1 MVYIFSA
8 SGTFSYAK
16 SELYKKGL
24 KAYFKLCKNIL
35 NLHPCL
41 RTSLHIFDH
50 TVKPI
55 LLYGSEIWGIY
66 NPASSKFRNGIS
78 LDKIFKD
85 IEPEKLHIKFAKFI
99 LGVNRKSTNFAVM
112 SELGRFPFYLD
123 IIKNVLKYWHRL
135 ENVDQNSLLFD
146 ALECS
151 KDTNSAS
158 NSWYNT
164 VKHISDFLDIPLSSS
179 AVMKQ
184 SAFKSNL
191 SKILK
196 EKYLN
201 EWYSAK
207 QAYSVGK
214 LDTYTKIKNHFGFEK
229 YLNSLSFPFR
239 RDITRLRISSHRLSI
254 EIGRYARI
262 DRTDRL
268 CSKCTLGVLGDEIHF
283 LLECPAFNVT
293 RESLIGLVNEKCKQF
308 MAMIRFDKYFWL
320 VNCEDERIMREL
332 ASFVHTNLDK

>member
-1 MVYIFSA
+1 
-8 SGTFSYAK
+8 
-16 SELYKKGL
+16 
-24 KAYFKLCKNIL
+24 
-35 NLHPCL
+35 
-41 RTSLHIFDH
+41 
-50 TVKPI
+50 
-55 LLYGSEIWGIY
+55 
-66 NPASSKFRNGIS
+66 
-78 LDKIFKD
+78 
-85 IEPEKLHIKFAKFI
+85 
-99 LGVNRKSTNFAVM
+99 M
-112 SELGRFPFYLD
+112 SELGIFPFYLD

-164 VKHISDFLDIPLSSS
+164 VKHISDVLDIPLSSS

-184 SAFKSNL
+184 SAFKSKL

-201 EWYSAK
+201 EWYSVK

-229 YLNSLSFPFR
+229 YLNSLSFPYR

-254 EIGRYARI
+254 EIGRYARL

-283 LLECPAFNVT
+283 LLECPAFNV
-293 RESLIGLVNEKCKQF
+293 IGVC
-308 MAMIRFDKYFWL
+308 
-320 VNCEDERIMREL
+320 
-332 ASFVHTNLDK
+332 H

>member
-1 MVYIFSA
+1 M
-8 SGTFSYAK
+8 
-16 SELYKKGL
+16 
-24 KAYFKLCKNIL
+24 
-35 NLHPCL
+35 
-41 RTSLHIFDH
+41 
-50 TVKPI
+50 
-55 LLYGSEIWGIY
+55 YGSEKGIY
-66 NPASSKFRNGIS
+66 NPASSKFRNEIS
-78 LDKIFKD
+78 LDKIFKNT
-85 IEPEKLHIKFAKFI
+85 EPEKLHLKFAKFI
-99 LGVNRKSTNFAVM
+99 LGVNRRSTNFAVM

-123 IIKNVLKYWHRL
+123 IIKNVLKYLHRL
-135 ENVDQNSLLFD
+135 VNVDQNSLLFD

-184 SAFKSNL
+184 SAFKSKL

-214 LDTYTKIKNHFGFEK
+214 LDTYTKIKNHFCLEK
-229 YLNSLSFPFR
+229 YLNSLSFPYR
-239 RDITRLRISSHRLSI
+239 RDITRLRISSHSLSI
-254 EIGRYARI
+254 EIERYARI

-268 CSKCTLGVLGDEIHF
+268 F
-283 LLECPAFNVT
+283 LNV
-293 RESLIGLVNEKCKQF
+293 
-308 MAMIRFDKYFWL
+308 
-320 VNCEDERIMREL
+320 
-332 ASFVHTNLDK
+332 H